1 MTPYYRVNLVKT
13 QKSKKMNQLSA
24 VSTIM
29 TKNVITLSTNDTL
42 LNIKHIFDAKRIH
55 HIPVVNEGHLVGM
68 ISKSDFEKAYAVIS
82 SKNSGEKITDTIYSS
97 VTVGEIMTKELAKI
111 SPDERIDV
119 AALIFHEN
127 LFHALPVVTED
138 DTLVGIVTTF
148 DLIHHAYKL
157 TSTAWK

>member
-1 MTPYYRVNLVKT
+1 MTQDYPVGFTKT
-13 QKSKKMNQLSA
+13 RKPKKMNQLSP
-24 VSTIM
+24 VSSIM
-29 TKNVITLSTNDTL
+29 TKNVITLNTNDTL

-55 HIPVVNEGHLVGM
+55 HIPIINEGHLVG
-68 ISKSDFEKAYAVIS
+68 IVSKSDFEKVCVGIS
-82 SKNSGEKITDTIYSS
+82 CEDGMQQISDAMYSS
-97 VTVGEIMTKELAKI
+97 ISVDKIMTKKLAKI

-138 DTLVGIVTTF
+138 DTLVGIITTF

>member
-1 MTPYYRVNLVKT
+1 
-13 QKSKKMNQLSA
+13 MNQLSP
-24 VSTIM
+24 VSSIM
-29 TKNVITLSTNDTL
+29 TKDVITLSANDTL

-55 HIPVVNEGHLVGM
+55 HIPIINEGHLVGM
-68 ISKSDFEKAYAVIS
+68 VSKSDFEKICFGIS
-82 SKNSGEKITDTIYSS
+82 YKNDTKEITDVTYSS
-97 VTVGEIMTKELAKI
+97 VTVEEIMTTKLVKV
-111 SPDERIDV
+111 SPNERIDV

-127 LFHALPVVTED
+127 LFHALPVVEDD

>member
-1 MTPYYRVNLVKT
+1 
-13 QKSKKMNQLSA
+13 MNQLSP
-24 VSTIM
+24 VSSIM
-29 TKNVITLSTNDTL
+29 TKNVITLNTNDTL

-55 HIPVVNEGHLVGM
+55 HIPIINEGHLVG
-68 ISKSDFEKAYAVIS
+68 IVSKSDFEKVCVGIS
-82 SKNSGEKITDTIYSS
+82 CEDGMQQISDAMYSS
-97 VTVGEIMTKELAKI
+97 ISVDKIMTKKLAKI

-138 DTLVGIVTTF
+138 DTLVGIITTF

>member
-1 MTPYYRVNLVKT
+1 
-13 QKSKKMNQLSA
+13 
-24 VSTIM
+24 M
-29 TKNVITLSTNDTL
+29 TKNVITLNTNDTL

-55 HIPVVNEGHLVGM
+55 HIPIINEGHLVG
-68 ISKSDFEKAYAVIS
+68 IVSKSDFEKVCVGIS
-82 SKNSGEKITDTIYSS
+82 CEDGMQQISDAMYSS
-97 VTVGEIMTKELAKI
+97 ISVDKIMTKKLAKI

-138 DTLVGIVTTF
+138 DTLVGIITTF